1 MGCQMN
7 EYDSDYLAQ
16 SLISAGGRRAASER
30 EADLIIINT
39 CSVRAK
45 PEQKALSQIGRALSL
60 KKRRPDLIV
69 GAVGCVAQEKGQE
82 LLDRFQSLDF
92 VLGPRE
98 LWRILPVLRG
108 IEARRQRISAL
119 DLAGGC
125 RTPIITPGYFNGKIS
140 AYVSIMEGCNNFCAY
155 CIVPY
160 VRGREASRPPKEIL
174 EEIEA
179 LAEQGVRDVTLLGQN
194 VNSYRYMEGNGQV
207 GLRGLLERIEKISKI
222 WRIRFTTS
230 HPRDLTQELVEGF
243 SDVGKLCPHIHLPF
257 QAGSDRILRAM
268 GRGYSRDYY
277 INKVKD
283 LRRARPDIAIT
294 ADVMVG
300 FPGETEDD
308 FEQTL
313 DLIERIGFDG
323 LFSFIYSDRKGTAA
337 DSFGDKVPY
346 EIKAERLK
354 RLQGL
359 QKGIT
364 LRKNRDF
371 EGKTVEVLVEG
382 AAKRQGQLTGRS
394 QHNRVVN
401 FPGDINM
408 IGKLVHVLITHGLM
422 NSLKGELHD

>member
-1 MGCQMN
+1 MN

-16 SLISAGGRRAASER
+16 SLISAGGHKATSER

-45 PEQKALSQIGRALSL
+45 PEQKALSQIGRAISL

-98 LWRILPVLRG
+98 LGRILPVLEG
-108 IEARRQRISAL
+108 IEKRRQRVSAL
-119 DLAGGC
+119 KLEGGC
-125 RTPIITPGYFNGKIS
+125 RQGVVTPGYFKGKIS
-140 AYVSIMEGCNNFCAY
+140 GYVSIMEGCNNYCAY

-160 VRGREASRPPKEIL
+160 VRGRESSRAPHEIL
-174 EEIEA
+174 DEIEA
-179 LAEQGVRDVTLLGQN
+179 LAEQGVRDITLLGQN
-194 VNSYRYMEGNGQV
+194 VNSYSYNEAHGQV
-207 GLRGLLERIEKISKI
+207 RLRDLLERLDKVSNI

-230 HPRDLTQELVEGF
+230 HPRDLTEDLVEGF
-243 SDVGKLCPHIHLPF
+243 SQIGKLCPHIHLPF
-257 QAGSDRILRAM
+257 QAGSDKILRAM

-277 INKVKD
+277 IGKVMD
-283 LRRARPDIAIT
+283 LRRVRPDIAIT

-300 FPGETEDD
+300 FPGETEED

-313 DLIERIGFDG
+313 DLIKRIGFDG

-337 DSFGDKVPY
+337 ESLRDKVPY
-346 EIKAERLK
+346 EIKAGRLK
-354 RLQGL
+354 RLQAL

-364 LRKNRDF
+364 LKKNRDF

-382 AAKRQGQLTGRS
+382 EAKRDGQLTGRS
-394 QHNRVVN
+394 QHNRIVN
-401 FPGDINM
+401 FEGDISM
-408 IGKLVHVLITHGLM
+408 IGKLVHVKITHGLM
-422 NSLKGELHD
+422 NSLKGELHE